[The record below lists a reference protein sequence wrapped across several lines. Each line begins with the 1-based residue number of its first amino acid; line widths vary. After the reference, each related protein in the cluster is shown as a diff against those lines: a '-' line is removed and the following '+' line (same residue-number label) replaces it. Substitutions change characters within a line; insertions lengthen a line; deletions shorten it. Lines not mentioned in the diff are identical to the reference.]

1 MITRKFFISVF
12 ALLLMAKVL
21 PVAHSYA
28 ATAGEINAGIDATLN
43 ELKGQVIGASDTLA
57 KAKGLLVF
65 PSTWKAGITL
75 GGQYG
80 EGGLQVGSKVTDY
93 YSIAGLSLG
102 FQLGVQKQRV
112 VLAFM
117 SDEALSRF
125 QQGDGWEF
133 GLDGS
138 VALIKIGFDGS
149 VNSLT
154 TNEPVIVFVVGQKG
168 LMGALTFEGYKLTRL
183 KK

>member
-1 MITRKFFISVF
+1 MTNRKFLPLAL
-12 ALLLMAKVL
+12 ALLLMVWVL
-21 PVAHSYA
+21 PVTSSYA
-28 ATAGEINAGIDATLN
+28 ATAAEINAGIDATLN
-43 ELKGQVIGASDTLA
+43 ELKAQVVGASDTLA

-65 PSTWKAGITL
+65 PGTWKAGITL

-80 EGGLQVGSKVTDY
+80 EGGLQVGGKVTDY
-93 YSIAGLSLG
+93 YSVTGLSLG

-117 SDEALSRF
+117 SDQALSRF
-125 QQGDGWEF
+125 KQSDGWEF

-149 VNSLT
+149 VNSLI
-154 TNEPVIVFVVGQKG
+154 TNEPIIVFVVGQKG
-168 LMGALTFEGYKLTRL
+168 LMGALTFEGYKLTHL